1 MASSFQMKEY
11 TPQLRIAPSSIMILY
26 DIYLVVVA
34 TVTPTSAICAAILI
48 QSIEKLKNI
57 AVGWTIQ
64 NS

>member
-1 MASSFQMKEY
+1 MKEY

-57 AVGWTIQ
+57 AVG
-64 NS
+64 